1 VSTEVLVTSAEEAAA
16 GCGEL
21 WLDGQLIGSTRMTD
35 EHRIVLEIREGP
47 WELDLGEFHRALD
60 RLEELIASERP
71 AAG

>member
-1 VSTEVLVTSAEEAAA
+1 
-16 GCGEL
+16 
-21 WLDGQLIGSTRMTD
+21 MTD

-60 RLEELIASERP
+60 RLEELIAWERP